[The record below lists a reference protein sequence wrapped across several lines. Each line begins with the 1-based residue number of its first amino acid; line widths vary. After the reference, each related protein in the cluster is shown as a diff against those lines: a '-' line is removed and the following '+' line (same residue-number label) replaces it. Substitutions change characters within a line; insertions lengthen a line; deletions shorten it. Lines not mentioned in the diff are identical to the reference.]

1 MEGYLFLTAAN
12 ILSILKWFKG
22 ASYEGALGVVLGL
35 GVCNAVGRIWKL
47 TWKSVLIEVYPKFI
61 VL

>member
-22 ASYEGALGVVLGL
+22 ASYEGAVEVCSHRSIPEIHCIVVLEY
-35 GVCNAVGRIWKL
+35 WKRY
-47 TWKSVLIEVYPKFI
+47 E
-61 VL
+61 